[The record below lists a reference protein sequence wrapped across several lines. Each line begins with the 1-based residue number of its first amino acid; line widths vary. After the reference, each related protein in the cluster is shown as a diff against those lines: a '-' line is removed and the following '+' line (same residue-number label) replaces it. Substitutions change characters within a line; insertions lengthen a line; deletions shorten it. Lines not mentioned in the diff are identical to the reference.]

1 MVDIATGLSM
11 AAQAIGI
18 AKDLREIDKGLD
30 AGEFK
35 AKMAELYSSL
45 ADVKMAL
52 ADAQEE
58 LKARN
63 QEIERLRAS
72 FAIKETT
79 IKKDGFSMLAFED
92 GTPRGDPFCPVC
104 EQKEGRLF
112 HIAELSGGKSKC
124 PNCQSEFG
132 YVPRYLWQRG

>member
-35 AKMAELYSSL
+35 AKMADLYSSL

-52 ADAQEE
+52 ADAQAE
-58 LKARN
+58 LKAKD
-63 QEIERLRAS
+63 QELERLRSS
-72 FAIKETT
+72 FATKEQTT
-79 IKKDGFSMLAFED
+79 RKDGFSLLTFDD
-92 GTPRGDPFCPVC
+92 GEPKGDPFCPVC

-112 HIAELSGGKSKC
+112 HIAHLMGGKSKC
-124 PNCQSEFG
+124 PNCESEFG
-132 YVPRYLWQRG
+132 YVPRYVWER